1 MSRPLENRFSIET
14 LEVYRDDVRAMRE
27 PFTIKEFAAKI
38 RKCKTTASRVLQLLE
53 KNRIV
58 WRRRG
63 RGRGEDMFYFT
74 WRDLAFCAGSR
85 AELLAFEF
93 GTTPFRW
100 KDACRVLGSKR
111 ECHLND
117 FVARGYCERV
127 GWGLYRVARDYA
139 LCAYESMKP
148 EDITLKS
155 QLFGEELERYRE
167 VRALKVKRYG
177 IIRTNDED

>member
-1 MSRPLENRFSIET
+1 
-14 LEVYRDDVRAMRE
+14 MRE

-38 RKCKTTASRVLQLLE
+38 RKCKTTASRVLQMME
-53 KNRIV
+53 KNRVV

-63 RGRGEDMFYFT
+63 RGNGEDSFYFST
-74 WRDLAFCAGSR
+74 RDLSFCAGSR

-93 GTTPFRW
+93 GTRPFRW

-111 ECHLND
+111 ECHLKD
-117 FVARGYCERV
+117 FVASGYCERV

-148 EDITLKS
+148 EDITLES
-155 QLFGEELERYRE
+155 QLFGEYLERYKE
-167 VRALKVKRYG
+167 VRKKLGLDK
-177 IIRTNDED
+177 D